1 MRRLQPLFLLAA
13 LALPLAAQNQ
23 TPRLYGTEVFV
34 TMNQE
39 QAALPWTTDWDNFIL
54 VGPNDDIEVIDFNH
68 GQTGTTSPPPF
79 AFNIG
84 VGTFGNL
91 YEHGSYIYE
100 PFWFTQATG
109 NVGGFIHPTID
120 PFSPNGPAF
129 SDDWFERTSGLQPL
143 QRQGL
148 RITRADGR
156 PFWLKSMEYRDAHSD
171 FEFGL
176 ELQTYL
182 SFANYAS
189 FIPVPNLSTWT
200 PITFQPLPPDMRRM
214 NLGPGSD
221 ATLVFD
227 VAQGTVSAQGVISS
241 WLTGNGGLMD
251 TPTLDPLIGGT
262 FLFSADYTGTDL
274 TDLTDVVFTNVAIT
288 LQTPGGPSLS
298 LSTALP
304 LREEEYR
311 LVGTPAAFPESFP
324 VFKAA
329 SGGTVTGSPGGSP
342 ALQSLEIRLPLEP
355 LALVMAMG
363 PSGPRILEIRKDY
376 HFVPHPQFLMAPTP
390 QGGLAYGIVGLP
402 PGEEIFSIF
411 DVNPPQPLGTGPV
424 AGINFGPAQYSQVL
438 QPVGTDPFHV
448 TADGHGTYFFGL
460 PSLGALAG
468 LTLDLLL
475 VEQPDAQTFW
485 VSPPVRVTL

>member
-1 MRRLQPLFLLAA
+1 MRRLISLFLLAA
-13 LALPLAAQNQ
+13 LAWPLAGQNLP
-23 TPRLYGTEVFV
+23 PRLYGTEVFV
-34 TMNQE
+34 TMSQE
-39 QAALPWTTDWDNFIL
+39 QAALPWTSDWDDFVL
-54 VGPNDDIEVIDFNH
+54 VGPNDEIEVIDFNH
-68 GQTGTTSPPPF
+68 GLTATISPPPF

-84 VGTFGNL
+84 VGAFGNL
-91 YEHGSYIYE
+91 YQHGNYVYE

-120 PFSPNGPAF
+120 PFGPNGPPF
-129 SDDWFERTSGLQPL
+129 SDNWYERTTGLQPF

-156 PFWLKSMEYRDAHSD
+156 PFWLKSMNYRDAHSD

-182 SFANYAS
+182 SFANYTS

-200 PITFQPLPPDMRRM
+200 TITFQPLPPDMRRM
-214 NLGPGSD
+214 NLGGGAD
-221 ATLVFD
+221 ATLIFD
-227 VAQGTVSAQGVISS
+227 VAQGTVSAQGTISS
-241 WLTGNGGLMD
+241 WQTGTGGLLD
-251 TPTLDPLIGGT
+251 GPALDPLIGGT
-262 FLFSADYTGTDL
+262 FSFSADYTGMDL
-274 TDLTDVVFTNVAIT
+274 THLTDVVFTNATVIF
-288 LQTPGGPSLS
+288 QVPGGPSLS
-298 LSTALP
+298 LATALP
-304 LREEEYR
+304 LREEEQR
-311 LVGTPAAFPESFP
+311 LVGNPAAFPESFP

-329 SGGTVTGSPGGSP
+329 SGGIVAGSPGNSL

-363 PSGPRILEIRKDY
+363 PAGPRILEIRKDY

-411 DVNPPQPLGTGPV
+411 DLNPPQPLGAGPV
-424 AGINFGPAQYSQVL
+424 AGINFGPPQYSQVL

-448 TADGHGTYFFGL
+448 TTDGKGTYFYGL

-475 VEQPDAQTFW
+475 VEHPDPQTFW
-485 VSPPVRVTL
+485 VTPPVRITF